1 MSDVQVQREIG
12 ALEARMDA
20 VEQRLERIEG
30 KVDELVQRLGE
41 ARGGIRM
48 LIAVG
53 SVAGTL
59 GALIGKL
66 FDWRGGP

>member
-1 MSDVQVQREIG
+1 MTDVQRELG
-12 ALEARMDA
+12 ALEARMDT
-20 VEQRLERIEG
+20 VEARLARIEG
-30 KVDELVQRLGE
+30 KVDELVQHLAQ

-66 FDWRGGP
+66 FEWRGGP

>member
-1 MSDVQVQREIG
+1 MNGIERDIG
-12 ALEARMDA
+12 SLSARMDA
-20 VEQRLERIEG
+20 VEARLERIEG

-53 SVAGTL
+53 SIAGTL
-59 GALIGKL
+59 GALASKL
-66 FDWRGGP
+66 IEWRGTP

>member
-1 MSDVQVQREIG
+1 MSDVQRDLG
-12 ALEARMDA
+12 ALEARMNA
-20 VEQRLERIEG
+20 VEERLERIEG
-30 KVDELVQRLGE
+30 KVDELVLRLAH

-66 FDWRGGP
+66 FEWRGGP